1 MKRHGKRC
9 LLLEVVLFFFFFFLM
24 WVLFCFVLFFSWL
37 TCGIKGKKSNEGIS
51 RRPSM
56 ERS

>member
-9 LLLEVVLFFFFFFLM
+9 QLLEVVLIFFMRVFFFFFL
-24 WVLFCFVLFFSWL
+24 L
-37 TCGIKGKKSNEGIS
+37 TCGIKGKNSSEGIS

>member
-1 MKRHGKRC
+1 MKSHGKRC

-24 WVLFCFVLFFSWL
+24 RVLFCFVLFFSWL
-37 TCGIKGKKSNEGIS
+37 TCGIKGKNSNEGIS

>member
-9 LLLEVVLFFFFFFLM
+9 LLLEVVLFFFFLM
-24 WVLFCFVLFFSWL
+24 RVLFCFVLFFSWL
-37 TCGIKGKKSNEGIS
+37 TCGIKGKNSNEGIS